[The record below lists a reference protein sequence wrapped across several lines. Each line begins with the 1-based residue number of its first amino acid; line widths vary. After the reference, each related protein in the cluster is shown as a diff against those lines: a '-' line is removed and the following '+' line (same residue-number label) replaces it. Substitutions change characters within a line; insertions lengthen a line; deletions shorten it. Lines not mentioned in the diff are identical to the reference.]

1 MRIGLANACLSADR
15 ASSPKDMVWR
25 VAGRAGGLVK
35 ELVQMADE
43 IQIEEMLEYIW
54 ILEEDHGRV
63 ERTLIDDKFGNE
75 IAKIYL
81 DKMIEKKLINFS
93 DSRIVFTDN
102 GRRRTEMIIR
112 RHRIAERLLNDVLEM
127 GRDEFERGACQFE
140 HFVNEEII
148 ASICTLLGHP
158 AVCPHGKKIP
168 PGDCCKST
176 RRNLGPVINPLS
188 DIKPGERVKVIYI
201 TTKSH
206 ASLDRLSS
214 IGVVPGLELTIHQQY
229 PSIIIQYGETQL
241 ALDKD
246 VARNIFVRAL

>member
-1 MRIGLANACLSADR
+1 
-15 ASSPKDMVWR
+15 
-25 VAGRAGGLVK
+25 
-35 ELVQMADE
+35 MADE

-54 ILEEDHGRV
+54 ILEENSGKV
-63 ERTLIDDKFGNE
+63 ESTLLDDKFGDD
-75 IAKIYL
+75 IARTYL
-81 DKMIEKKLINFS
+81 AVMVGKQLISLHDSIVKFTKTGKKRAEL
-93 DSRIVFTDN
+93 
-102 GRRRTEMIIR
+102 IIR

-127 GRDEFERGACQFE
+127 GGDEFERGACQFE

-168 PGDCCKST
+168 PGECCTSA

-188 DIKPGERVKVIYI
+188 EIKSGEKVKVVYV

-206 ASLDRLSS
+206 ASLDRLSA
-214 IGVVPGLELTIHQQY
+214 IGVIPGLELTIHQKR

-246 VARNIFVRAL
+246 IAENIFVRTV

>member
-1 MRIGLANACLSADR
+1 
-15 ASSPKDMVWR
+15 
-25 VAGRAGGLVK
+25 
-35 ELVQMADE
+35 MADE

-54 ILEEDHGRV
+54 ILEEDNGKV
-63 ERTLIDDKFGNE
+63 ESTLMDDKFGDD
-75 IAKIYL
+75 IAKAYL
-81 DKMIEKKLINFS
+81 AVMVEKQLIS
-93 DSRIVFTDN
+93 LHDSIVKFTET
-102 GRRRTEMIIR
+102 GKKRAELIIR

-127 GRDEFERGACQFE
+127 GGDEFERGACQFE

-168 PGDCCKST
+168 PGECCTSA

-188 DIKPGERVKVIYI
+188 EIKSGEKVKVVYV

-206 ASLDRLSS
+206 ASLDRLSA
-214 IGVVPGLELTIHQQY
+214 IGVIPGLELTIHQKR

-246 VARNIFVRAL
+246 IAENIFVRTV

>member
-1 MRIGLANACLSADR
+1 
-15 ASSPKDMVWR
+15 
-25 VAGRAGGLVK
+25 
-35 ELVQMADE
+35 MADE

-54 ILEEDHGRV
+54 ILEEDNGKV
-63 ERTLIDDKFGNE
+63 ESTLMDDKFGDD
-75 IAKIYL
+75 IARTYL
-81 DKMIEKKLINFS
+81 AVMVGKQLINLH
-93 DSRIVFTDN
+93 DSIVKFTET
-102 GRRRTEMIIR
+102 GKKRAELIIR

-127 GRDEFERGACQFE
+127 GGDEFERGACQFE

-168 PGDCCKST
+168 PGECCTSA

-188 DIKPGERVKVIYI
+188 EIKSGEKVKVVYV

-206 ASLDRLSS
+206 ASLDRLSA
-214 IGVVPGLELTIHQQY
+214 IGVIPGLELIIHQKL
-229 PSIIIQYGETQL
+229 PSIIVQYGETQL

-246 VARNIFVRAL
+246 IAENIFVRTV

>member
-1 MRIGLANACLSADR
+1 
-15 ASSPKDMVWR
+15 
-25 VAGRAGGLVK
+25 
-35 ELVQMADE
+35 MADE
-43 IQIEEMLEYIW
+43 IQIEEMLEYLW
-54 ILEEDHGRV
+54 MLEEDYGKV
-63 ERTLIDDKFGNE
+63 ESMRMSDKFGDD
-75 IAKIYL
+75 IAKTYL
-81 DKMIEKKLINFS
+81 AVMVGKQLINLN
-93 DSRIVFTDN
+93 DSIVKFTET
-102 GRRRTEMIIR
+102 GKKRAELIIR

-127 GRDEFERGACQFE
+127 GGEEFERGACQFE

-168 PGDCCKST
+168 PGECCTSA
-176 RRNLGPVINPLS
+176 RRKLGPVINPLS
-188 DIKPGERVKVIYI
+188 EIKSGEKVKVVYV

-214 IGVVPGLELTIHQQY
+214 IGVIPGLELTIHQKR

-246 VARNIFVRAL
+246 IAENIFVRAV